1 MPSEIAPCPVCG
13 GAGEQNA
20 YDRSAGQITCVG
32 ECGWAQPA
40 DVWNRLSRAATL
52 LRAVES
58 LETAVRERYDV
69 DAPGS
74 VLLDEKFIKDGLA
87 WGEVQ
92 YGPLADALIALA
104 GGGEQ
109 CSALSTCC

>member
-40 DVWNRLSRAATL
+40 DVWNRLSRAAAL
-52 LRAVES
+52 LRAVEV
-58 LETAVRERYDV
+58 LERRHTHLCAGFASSSGEWCASSDRLVG
-69 DAPGS
+69 APT
-74 VLLDEKFIKDGLA
+74 LPA
-87 WGEVQ
+87 
-92 YGPLADALIALA
+92 ALIALA
-104 GGGEQ
+104 ARLEV
-109 CSALSTCC
+109 SNA